1 MVKRGSGEL
10 VGLVSTD
17 SRLED
22 GGKGDIATDG
32 VLRPLVLVGP
42 GVETFQVHSVRLVHG
57 RQTATSSRG
66 TTELYCRG
74 DNDRQ

>member
-1 MVKRGSGEL
+1 MVKCGSGEL

-32 VLRPLVLVGP
+32 VLRPLVLVGH
-42 GVETFQVHSVRLVHG
+42 GVETFHVHSVRLVHG

-66 TTELYCRG
+66 ITELNCRG
-74 DNDRQ
+74 DNDKQ

>member
-1 MVKRGSGEL
+1 MKRGLGEL

-22 GGKGDIATDG
+22 GGKGDIAIDG

-42 GVETFQVHSVRLVHG
+42 GVEIFQVHSVRLVHG

-66 TTELYCRG
+66 STELNCREN
-74 DNDRQ
+74 NDRQ